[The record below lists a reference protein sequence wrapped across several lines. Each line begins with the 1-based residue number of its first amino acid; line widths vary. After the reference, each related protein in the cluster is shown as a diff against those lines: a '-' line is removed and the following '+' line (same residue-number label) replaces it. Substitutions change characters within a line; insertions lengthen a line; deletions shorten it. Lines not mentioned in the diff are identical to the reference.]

1 MVQIDYYQNVGT
13 KLNITPKIQERGR
26 IFEKSRAIFSPP
38 LLLKKKKKKKNFKN
52 FQKIF
57 LDPLHPMPKSIS

>member
-38 LLLKKKKKKKNFKN
+38 LLLKKKKKKKKKKIKN
-52 FQKIF
+52 LKI
-57 LDPLHPMPKSIS
+57 

>member
-26 IFEKSRAIFSPP
+26 IFEKLRAIFSPP
-38 LLLKKKKKKKNFKN
+38 LLLKKKKKTL
-52 FQKIF
+52 KIF
-57 LDPLHPMPKSIS
+57 KKYF